1 MNYSFSEMKGMS
13 VTDMEDKMKLY
24 EKKLRIIR
32 RNLKD
37 GKKFTNSVTLKRRTF
52 KCFSALE

>member
-24 EKKLRIIR
+24 EKTA
-32 RNLKD
+32 NN
-37 GKKFTNSVTLKRRTF
+37 T
-52 KCFSALE
+52 